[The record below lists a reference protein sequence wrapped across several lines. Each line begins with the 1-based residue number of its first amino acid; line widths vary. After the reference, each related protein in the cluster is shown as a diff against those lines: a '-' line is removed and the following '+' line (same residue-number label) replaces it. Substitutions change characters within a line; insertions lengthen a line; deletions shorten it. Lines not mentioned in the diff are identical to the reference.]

1 MTGGK
6 SAGRFDLGGVPMGFA
21 FPTYRIDSADAY
33 ERGRQHGE
41 VARAEIDVSVQTYRR
56 MFQDFV
62 KLNWDEAKAIATAFA
77 KPIAAYDPDL
87 LEEIN
92 GIADG
97 SGYERAEILA
107 LNARSEIALS
117 SRMLMDGCTAFAA
130 YGSATPSGETVL
142 CQNWD
147 WRATQREALVAME
160 VVRPGRPVVTMLT
173 EAGII
178 GKIGFNS
185 DGLGVC
191 LNAIVT
197 DQMNPEGTPLHVVLR
212 KILEARSI
220 GEAIM
225 VVGNA
230 KIASAANFL
239 IAQPGS
245 GAIDIEATPSGIGI
259 LLPDEDT
266 LVHTNHLLSDRLAHV
281 NDLASQLLGDS
292 YPRLV
297 RARSLVAHARGS
309 LDLEAARSILRDHGA
324 HPSSICRHG
333 DEALDEGHRMESVVS
348 IVMALDTPNFEV
360 SDGPP
365 CSSSYAEFEAR
376 GQVAAA

>member
-1 MTGGK
+1 
-6 SAGRFDLGGVPMGFA
+6 MGFA
-21 FPTYRIDSADAY
+21 FPTYRIDAADAF

-41 VARAEIDVSVQTYRR
+41 IARTEIDVSVQTYRR

-62 KLNWDEAKAIATAFA
+62 KLTWDEAKTIGAGFA
-77 KPIAAYDPDL
+77 APIAAYDPEL
-87 LEEIN
+87 LEEIH

-97 SGYERAEILA
+97 SGFERAEILA

-117 SRMLMDGCTAFAA
+117 SRMLLDGCTAIAA
-130 YGSATPSGETVL
+130 YGSATPTGETVL

-160 VVRPGRPVVTMLT
+160 VTRPGSPAVTMLT

-185 DGLGVC
+185 SGLGVC

-212 KILEARSI
+212 KILECTSI
-220 GEAIM
+220 GEAIQ
-225 VVGNA
+225 VVANA

-239 IAQPGS
+239 VAQPGS
-245 GAIDIEATPSGIGI
+245 GAIDIEATPAGIGI

-281 NDLASQLLGDS
+281 NDLAPQVVGDS
-292 YPRLV
+292 FPRLV

-333 DEALDEGHRMESVVS
+333 DEKLDEGHRLESVVS
-348 IVMALDTPNFEV
+348 IVMALDTPTFAV

-365 CSSSYAEFEAR
+365 CCSSYYELERPA
-376 GQVAAA
+376 QAAAV